1 MSLVKRIREEQ
12 LTARKQRSADASILT
27 VLLGEAEKIGK
38 DKGNRETSDDE
49 VILVVRRLLKT
60 GIELK
65 SLFDTTD
72 SMNPTAN
79 AEKLAETIAEIN
91 LLESFLPAQL
101 GDAEIVE
108 AAKEIVDE
116 VGATTM
122 KQMGQVM
129 GILKKKFGNSL
140 NMAIASKAVKD
151 LLS

>member
-12 LTARKQRSADASILT
+12 LDARKARLSDKASILT
-27 VLLGEAEKIGK
+27 VLLGEAERIGK
-38 DKGNRETSDDE
+38 DKGNRDTTDDE

-60 GIELK
+60 GNELK
-65 SLFDTTD
+65 ELFKD
-72 SMNPTAN
+72 NPVA
-79 AEKLAETIAEIN
+79 LAKNVSEIE

-101 GDAEIVE
+101 SDSDIIE
-108 AAKEIVDE
+108 AAKEIVEE

-129 GILKKKFGNSL
+129 GLLRGKFGNSL
-140 NMAIASKAVKD
+140 NMATASKAVKE